1 MPGNGKIAHLPP
13 EIREHLSRR
22 LEQGE
27 TGKSLV
33 QWLNQLPEVKA
44 VLAARFGGRPINEPN
59 LCKWKAH
66 GHRQWLARSHAI
78 DDARHLSQHA
88 TELTKLS
95 PERLTDNLAQ
105 VLAARY
111 AAAIADWN
119 GESSQEFRQ
128 KLRDLR
134 SLCHDIIDLRR
145 GDHRAARIDLTYD
158 QMELQAAREILA
170 SSADSNAEINPKT
183 QPINLD

>member
-1 MPGNGKIAHLPP
+1 MPGNGKISHLSP
-13 EIREHLSRR
+13 EIREQLSSR

-44 VLAARFGGRPINEPN
+44 VLATHFGGRPINETN

-66 GHRQWLARSHAI
+66 GHRQWLARRQAI
-78 DDARHLSQHA
+78 ADARRLSHDAAELSQ
-88 TELTKLS
+88 LS
-95 PERLTDNLAQ
+95 HQRLTDNLAT

-111 AAAIADWN
+111 AAAIAGWN
-119 GESSQEFRQ
+119 GESSPEFRR
-128 KLRDLR
+128 KIRDLR
-134 SLCHDIIDLRR
+134 SLSRDIIDLRR
-145 GDHRAARIDLTYD
+145 GDHRATRIDLNYD

-170 SSADSNAEINPKT
+170 SSADGDAISNPKIK
-183 QPINLD
+183 PN